1 LASDTIIIMEEK
13 KNPSPQDAII
23 KLAGELETTKKLYQ
37 QKTVAANEFRNKS
50 VELEQQII
58 DLNSKISG
66 MTDTLAKAKEK
77 LFEQRDMLEAL
88 TREPLPLATVI
99 KTYMN
104 DPGVWADHGNYFRE
118 NASAGE
124 YKVGLIVRL
133 KPDSE
138 RAHES
143 FAEGEIKAKPKRGWV
158 TIEFTDGKKGD
169 YCTDDLLLKDRDA
182 MDRDRYG
189 TAVLYFEGR
198 LVEVIFPE
206 HLHGK
211 LLPGDMVRLSPSTKQ
226 IVDKTDGIVAGNIG
240 IITEIVDEECCEV
253 ALGSGKSVAYKG
265 HFGDL
270 KKGDRVVLD
279 LFNAVIIRNLGNI
292 ETSYT
297 LNDWKEVTWDDVGG
311 LTEAKRI
318 MREIIEGP
326 HQLKKFYEFYHKKPV
341 KGALLFGPPGCG
353 KTLLAMAIVTAIA
366 KMYGIEAREAMQSG
380 FIYVKGPELLE
391 MWLGKS
397 EEAIRS
403 LFARAKTHRKKYGF
417 PAIIFIDEAESLLR
431 KRGSGVSSDIESTTV
446 PTFLAEMGGMEES
459 GAIVLLAT
467 NRADILDPAVVRD
480 GRVDVKVYVSR
491 PTLESAGEIFTIH
504 MKGVPL
510 SEGLKKEDVAAL
522 AAKKLF
528 SDDYKYFAVYDRKD
542 PKIARYFLLRHIV
555 NGALIA
561 GIVDKATTLAIRRD
575 ADNPDKDPGGIQK
588 QDLLN
593 AIDEVFRQNIGLD
606 HEEAMSEFIENE
618 GIEVVG
624 MDKCVTLKSALS

>member
-1 LASDTIIIMEEK
+1 MS
-13 KNPSPQDAII
+13 
-23 KLAGELETTKKLYQ
+23 ELENTKKLLH
-37 QKTVAANEFRNKS
+37 QKTASSDKLQTKS
-50 VELEQQII
+50 HELEEQISH
-58 DLNSKISG
+58 LRTKIEE
-66 MTDTLAKAKEK
+66 MNITLAKAKEK

-104 DPGVWADHGNYFRE
+104 DPGVWADHGNYFKD
-118 NASAGE
+118 NAGHNE
-124 YKVGLIVRL
+124 YKIGLIVRI
-133 KPDSE
+133 KPESE

-143 FAEGEIKAKPKRGWV
+143 IAEGEIKAKPKHGWV
-158 TIEFTDGKKGD
+158 TVEFEDGRKGD
-169 YCTDDLLLKDRDA
+169 YIIDDLLLKDRDA

-189 TAVLYFEGR
+189 TAVLHFEGR
-198 LVEVIFPE
+198 LVEVIFPK

-226 IVDKTDGIVAGNIG
+226 IVDKTEGIVAGNIG
-240 IITEIVDEECCEV
+240 IITEILDDELCEV
-253 ALGSGKSVAYKG
+253 AIGSGKSVAYKG
-265 HFGDL
+265 LFADL

-279 LFNAVIIRNLGNI
+279 PFNAIVIRNLGNI

-297 LNDWKEVTWDDVGG
+297 LKDWKEVSWDDVGG
-311 LTEAKRI
+311 LSEAKRT

-353 KTLLAMAIVTAIA
+353 KTLLAMAIVTTIA
-366 KMYGIEAREAMQSG
+366 KMYGIDAREAMQSG

-403 LFARAKTHRKKYGF
+403 LFARAKAHKKKYGF
-417 PAIIFIDEAESLLR
+417 PAVIFIDEAESLLR
-431 KRGSGVSSDIESTTV
+431 KRGSGISSDIESTTV
-446 PTFLAEMGGMEES
+446 PTFLSEMSGMEES
-459 GAIVLLAT
+459 SALVLLAT

-480 GRVDVKVYVSR
+480 GRVDVKVYISR

-504 MKGVPL
+504 LKGVPL
-510 SEGLKKEDVAAL
+510 ADDLNIEKVAAS
-522 AAKKLF
+522 AAKQLF
-528 SDDYKYFAVYDRKD
+528 SDEYKYYAVFDRKD
-542 PKIARYFLLRHIV
+542 PKTPKHFLLRHIV

-575 ADNPDKDPGGIQK
+575 ADQPEKNPGGVME
-588 QDLLN
+588 QDLID

-606 HEEAMSEFIENE
+606 HEEPLSEFIENE
-618 GIEVVG
+618 GIEAAG

>member
-1 LASDTIIIMEEK
+1 MEENN
-13 KNPSPQDAII
+13 NPSSQEAEK
-23 KLAGELETTKKLYQ
+23 KLTRDFENTKKLFQ
-37 QKTVAANEFRNKS
+37 QKTATANKLQAKVDE
-50 VELEQQII
+50 
-58 DLNSKISG
+58 
-66 MTDTLAKAKEK
+66 MTNTLAKAKEK

-104 DPGVWADHGNYFRE
+104 DPGVWADHGNYYKD
-118 NASAGE
+118 NSGHNE
-124 YKVGLIVRL
+124 YKVGLMVRI
-133 KPDSE
+133 KPESE

-143 FAEGEIKAKPKRGWV
+143 IAEGEIKAKPKRGWV
-158 TIEFTDGKKGD
+158 TVGFADGKKGD

-189 TAVLYFEGR
+189 TAVLHFEGR
-198 LVEVIFPE
+198 LVEVIFPD

-211 LLPGDMVRLSPSTKQ
+211 LFPGDMVRLSPSTKQ
-226 IVDKTDGIVAGNIG
+226 VVDKTEGIVAGNIG
-240 IITEIVDEECCEV
+240 IITEIVDDESCEV
-253 ALGSGKSVAYKG
+253 AIGSGKSVAYKG
-265 HFGDL
+265 RFTDV

-279 LFNAVIIRNLGNI
+279 LFNTIIIRNLGNI

-297 LNDWKEVTWDDVGG
+297 LNDWKKVSWDDVGG
-311 LTEAKRI
+311 LLEAKRI

-326 HQLKKFYEFYHKKPV
+326 HKFRKLYEFYHKKPV

-353 KTLLAMAIVTAIA
+353 KTLLAMAIVTAVA
-366 KMYGIEAREAMQSG
+366 KMYGIDAKEAMQSG

-403 LFARAKTHRKKYGF
+403 LFTRAKAHKKKYSF
-417 PAIIFIDEAESLLR
+417 PAIIFIDEAEALLR
-431 KRGSGVSSDIESTTV
+431 KRGSGISSDIESTTV
-446 PTFLAEMGGMEES
+446 PTFLSEMGGMEES
-459 GAIVLLAT
+459 GALVLLAT

-491 PTLESAGEIFTIH
+491 PTLESSGEIFTIH
-504 MKGVPL
+504 LKGVPL
-510 SEGLKKEDVAAL
+510 AEGLKKEAIAAS

-528 SDDYKYFAVYDRKD
+528 SDEYRYYAVFDRKD
-542 PKIARYFLLRHIV
+542 PKTPKHFLLRHIV

-575 ADNPDKDPGGIQK
+575 ADFPDKNPGGMLE
-588 QDLLN
+588 QDLLD
-593 AIDEVFRQNIGLD
+593 AIDLVFRQNIGLD
-606 HEEAMSEFIENE
+606 HEEPMSEFIENE
-618 GIEVVG
+618 GIEVGG
-624 MDKCVTLKSALS
+624 MDKSVTLKSALS

>member
-1 LASDTIIIMEEK
+1 MTNNDELQKQISHLRTKVDAMTI
-13 KNPSPQDAII
+13 
-23 KLAGELETTKKLYQ
+23 
-37 QKTVAANEFRNKS
+37 
-50 VELEQQII
+50 
-58 DLNSKISG
+58 
-66 MTDTLAKAKEK
+66 TLAKAKEK

-104 DPGVWADHGNYFRE
+104 DPGVWADHGNYFRD
-118 NASAGE
+118 NAGHNE
-124 YKVGLIVRL
+124 YKIGLIVRIR
-133 KPDSE
+133 PESG

-143 FAEGEIKAKPKRGWV
+143 IAEGEIKAKPKRGLV
-158 TIEFTDGKKGD
+158 TVEFADGKKGD
-169 YCTDDLLLKDRDA
+169 YLTDDLLLKDRDA

-189 TAVLYFEGR
+189 TAVLHFEGR
-198 LVEVIFPE
+198 LVEVIFPN

-226 IVDKTDGIVAGNIG
+226 IVDKTEGIVAGNIG
-240 IITEIVDEECCEV
+240 IITEIVDDESCEV
-253 ALGSGKSVAYKG
+253 AIGSGKSVAYKG
-265 HFGDL
+265 RFADV

-279 LFNAVIIRNLGNI
+279 LFNTIIIRNLGNI
-292 ETSYT
+292 ETTYT

-311 LTEAKRI
+311 LSEAKRI
-318 MREIIEGP
+318 MREIIEWP
-326 HQLKKFYEFYHKKPV
+326 HQFKRFYEYYHKKPV

-353 KTLLAMAIVTAIA
+353 KTLLAMAIVTALA
-366 KMYGIEAREAMQSG
+366 KMYGIEAKEAMQSG

-403 LFARAKTHRKKYGF
+403 LFARAKAHKKNYGF
-417 PAIIFIDEAESLLR
+417 PAIIFIDEAEALLR
-431 KRGSGVSSDIESTTV
+431 RRGSGISSDIESTTV

-459 GAIVLLAT
+459 GALVLLAT

-491 PTLESAGEIFTIH
+491 PTLESAGEIFNIH
-504 MKGVPL
+504 LKGVPVAD
-510 SEGLKKEDVAAL
+510 GLKKEDFAA
-522 AAKKLF
+522 AAARRLF
-528 SDDYKYFAVYDRKD
+528 SDEYKYYAVFDRKD
-542 PKIARYFLLRHIV
+542 PKTPKYFLLRHIV

-575 ADNPDKDPGGIQK
+575 ADHPEENPGGMQV
-588 QDLLN
+588 QDLLD
-593 AIDEVFRQNIGLD
+593 AIDLVFRQNVGLD
-606 HEEAMSEFIENE
+606 HEEPLSEFIENE

-624 MDKCVTLKSALS
+624 MDKCVNLKSA

>member
-1 LASDTIIIMEEK
+1 MEENS
-13 KNPSPQDAII
+13 NPSSGEIVR
-23 KLAGELETTKKLYQ
+23 KLNQELENIKKLVQ
-37 QKTVAANEFRNKS
+37 QKTAAAARQQAKS
-50 VELEQQII
+50 SELEQQIVQLNVKI
-58 DLNSKISG
+58 DE
-66 MTDTLAKAKEK
+66 MTNTLAKAKEK

-104 DPGVWADHGNYFRE
+104 DPGVWADHGNYFRN
-118 NASAGE
+118 NAGHNDF
-124 YKVGLIVRL
+124 KTGLIVRIR
-133 KPDSE
+133 PESG

-143 FAEGEIKAKPKRGWV
+143 ISEGEIKGKPKRGWV
-158 TIEFTDGKKGD
+158 TVEFTDGRRSD
-169 YCTDDLLLKDRDA
+169 YSIDDLLLKDRDA

-189 TAVLYFEGR
+189 TAVLHFEGR
-198 LVEVIFPE
+198 LVEVIFPV

-211 LLPGDMVRLSPSTKQ
+211 LFPGDMVRLSPSTKQ
-226 IVDKTDGIVAGNIG
+226 IVDKTEGIVAGNIG
-240 IITEIVDEECCEV
+240 IISEIVDEESCEV
-253 ALGSGKSVAYKG
+253 SIGSGKSVSYKG
-265 HFGDL
+265 RFADV

-279 LFNAVIIRNLGNI
+279 LFNAIIIKNLGNI

-297 LNDWKEVTWDDVGG
+297 LNDWKEVLWEDVGG
-311 LTEAKRI
+311 LSEAKRI

-326 HQLKKFYEFYHKKPV
+326 HQLKRLYEFYSKKPV

-366 KMYGIEAREAMQSG
+366 RMYGVDAREAMQSG

-403 LFARAKTHRKKYGF
+403 LFARAKAHKKKYEF
-417 PAIIFIDEAESLLR
+417 PAIIFIDEAEALLR
-431 KRGSGVSSDIESTTV
+431 KRGSGISSDIESTTV

-459 GAIVLLAT
+459 GALVLLAT

-491 PTLESAGEIFTIH
+491 PTLESAGEIFNIH
-504 MKGVPL
+504 LKKVPL
-510 SEGLKKEDVAAL
+510 AGSLKKEDLAL
-522 AAKKLF
+522 SAAKRLF
-528 SDDYKYFAVYDRKD
+528 SDDYRYYAINDRKD
-542 PKIARYFLLRHIV
+542 LKTPKYFLLKHIV

-575 ADNPDKDPGGIQK
+575 SEHPDKEPGGMK
-588 QDLLN
+588 EKDLLD
-593 AIDEVFRQNIGLD
+593 AIDMMFRQNTGLD
-606 HEEAMSEFIENE
+606 HEEPLSEFIENE
-618 GIEVVG
+618 GIDPAG
-624 MDKCVTLKSALS
+624 MEKCVTLKAGLS

>member
-1 LASDTIIIMEEK
+1 LEKNNPLMTKTEE
-13 KNPSPQDAII
+13 I
-23 KLAGELETTKKLYQ
+23 
-37 QKTVAANEFRNKS
+37 
-50 VELEQQII
+50 EQQ
-58 DLNSKISG
+58 NSHLRTKVDE
-66 MTDTLAKAKEK
+66 MTITLEKAKEK

-104 DPGVWADHGNYFRE
+104 DPGVWADHGNYFRD
-118 NASAGE
+118 NAGHNE
-124 YKVGLIVRL
+124 YKIGLIVRI
-133 KPDSE
+133 KPESE

-143 FAEGEIKAKPKRGWV
+143 IAEGEIKAKPKSGWV
-158 TIEFTDGKKGD
+158 TVEFADGKKGD
-169 YCTDDLLLKDRDA
+169 YLTDDLLLKDRDA

-189 TAVLYFEGR
+189 TAVLHFEGR
-198 LVEVIFPE
+198 LVEVIFPR

-226 IVDKTDGIVAGNIG
+226 IVDKTEGIIAGNIG
-240 IITEIVDEECCEV
+240 IITEIVDDEACEV
-253 ALGSGKSVAYKG
+253 AIGSGKSVAYKG
-265 HFGDL
+265 LFADL

-279 LFNAVIIRNLGNI
+279 PFNAIIIKNLGNI

-297 LNDWKEVTWDDVGG
+297 LKDWKEVSWDDVGG
-311 LTEAKRI
+311 LSEAKRI

-353 KTLLAMAIVTAIA
+353 KTLLAMAIVTTVAR
-366 KMYGIEAREAMQSG
+366 MYGIEAREAMQSG

-403 LFARAKTHRKKYGF
+403 LFARAKAHKKKYGF
-417 PAIIFIDEAESLLR
+417 PAVIFIDEAESLLR
-431 KRGSGVSSDIESTTV
+431 KRGSGISSDIESTTV
-446 PTFLAEMGGMEES
+446 PTFLSEMGGMEES
-459 GAIVLLAT
+459 GALVLLAT

-480 GRVDVKVYVSR
+480 GRVDVKVYISR

-504 MKGVPL
+504 LKGVPL
-510 SEGLKKEDVAAL
+510 ADGLKMDKVAAS
-522 AAKKLF
+522 AAKRLF
-528 SDDYKYFAVYDRKD
+528 SDEYKYYAVFDRKD
-542 PKIARYFLLRHIV
+542 PKTPKHFLLRHIV

-575 ADNPDKDPGGIQK
+575 ADHPNENPGGVEE
-588 QDLLN
+588 QDLIN
-593 AIDEVFRQNIGLD
+593 AIDVVFRQNIGLD
-606 HEEAMSEFIENE
+606 HEESLSEFIENE
-618 GIEVVG
+618 GIEAAG